1 MPRIKTFR
9 DPILDQPISTLKG
22 VGAAIEKKMAQK
34 GLYTVDDLL
43 YFIPVRWLDRSTI
56 KKIGELRAGDE
67 CSILAT
73 VDSYRSMFFR
83 HSRKKGFEMIVA
95 DDTGF
100 LSLKWFQWSKGY
112 LGRICEKGLS
122 VMVSG
127 KVGQFGEMLQI
138 VHPDVAVLEDGETPE
153 KSRPVVPVYSQIE
166 GVKQGFVRN
175 IVEEAVRAS
184 SGVSLCVIPP
194 RVENDHGLIPL
205 GDAMRLVHGMDG
217 TAFDTANI
225 DECIRRM
232 ILEEYLQFQITL
244 MTRKRKAHTRE
255 GIAFRTGGVVYDRFL
270 GGLGF
275 KLTDAQQ
282 RVIAEIAADMG
293 RPVPM
298 NRLLQGDVG
307 SGKTVCAI
315 AGACIA
321 IDNGFQVAFMAP
333 TEILAEQHYLNVHRW
348 FDALGIP
355 VTLLK
360 GGLGK
365 DRAGVLN
372 DIRKG
377 AVPVIIGTHAMIQ
390 SDVEFKDLGLII
402 IDEQHRFGVEQRRKL
417 TRKSRQPDVLNMT
430 ATPIPR
436 TLSMVVYGDLDVS
449 VIDMMPA
456 GRQKIVTKVLPENER
471 EKARA
476 LIAKELKAGHG
487 VFIVYPVIDE
497 SEIEGVRD
505 ARTMARRLETKIFPE
520 YKVALLHG
528 RMNAREKE
536 GAMYAFR
543 GGDIDILVCTTV
555 IEVGIDV
562 PRATM
567 IVVENAERF
576 GLSQLHQLRGRV
588 GRGTLPSTCLLLTS
602 EKRTALASK
611 RLRIMEK
618 TGDGFVVAEEDL
630 RIRGVGDMLGI
641 RQSGLPPFRV
651 GDIVKDIDI
660 MTRARTIAAQYISV
674 LSDEELERILA
685 GIGRRFED
693 VRGFSGIA

>member
-1 MPRIKTFR
+1 MPRIKTYR
-9 DPILDQPISTLKG
+9 DPVLDQPVSSLKG
-22 VGAAIEKKMAQK
+22 VGPAIEKKMAQK
-34 GLYTVDDLL
+34 GLHTVDDLL
-43 YFIPVRWLDRSTI
+43 YFIPNRWLDRSAI
-56 KKIGELRAGDE
+56 KTIGELQAGDE

-83 HSRKKGFEMIVA
+83 HSRKKGFEMIVG
-95 DDTGF
+95 DETGF

-112 LGRICEKGLS
+112 LGRICEKGLP
-122 VMVSG
+122 VVVSG

-138 VHPDVAVLEDGETPE
+138 VHPDVAVLENGEVVG

-166 GVKQGFVRN
+166 DIKQGFVRN
-175 IVEEAVRAS
+175 IIEEAVR
-184 SGVSLCVIPP
+184 VSERAPLSVIPP
-194 RVENDHGLIPL
+194 EVETDHGLTAL
-205 GDAMRLVHGMDG
+205 GDAIRRVHGMD
-217 TAFDTANI
+217 AAALNAANM
-225 DECIRRM
+225 DESVRRM
-232 ILEEYLQFQITL
+232 ILEEYLQFQITI
-244 MTRKRKAHTRE
+244 MARKRKAHAQK
-255 GIAFRTGGVVYDRFL
+255 GIAFKRGGSVCRGFL
-270 GGLGF
+270 ANLGF
-275 KLTDAQQ
+275 ELTVSQD
-282 RVIAEIAADMG
+282 RVIEEIASDME

-307 SGKTVCAI
+307 SGKTVCAV

-348 FDALGIP
+348 FDALGVP
-355 VTLLK
+355 VALLK

-365 DRAGVLN
+365 DRAGVLR
-372 DIRKG
+372 DIRTGKM
-377 AVPVIIGTHAMIQ
+377 PVIIGTHAMIQ
-390 SDVEFKDLGLII
+390 ADVEFSDLGFVI
-402 IDEQHRFGVEQRRKL
+402 IDEQHRFGVEQRKKL
-417 TRKSRQPDVLNMT
+417 KAKSRHPDVLNMT

-436 TLSMVVYGDLDVS
+436 TLSMTVYGDLDVS

-456 GRQKIVTKVLPENER
+456 GRQKIATKVLPENER

-487 VFIVYPVIDE
+487 VFVVYPVIDE

-505 ARTMARRLETKIFPE
+505 ARTMARHLGETVFPDHR
-520 YKVALLHG
+520 VALLHG

-536 GAMYAFR
+536 DAMYAFR
-543 GGDIDILVCTTV
+543 SGDIDILVCTTV

-588 GRGTLPSTCLLLTS
+588 GRGRLPSACLLLS
-602 EKRTALASK
+602 SQKKTALASK
-611 RLRIMEK
+611 RLRIIEK
-618 TGDGFVVAEEDL
+618 TADGFAIAEEDL

-651 GDIVKDIDI
+651 GDIIKDIDI
-660 MTRARTIAAQYISV
+660 MTRARTIAAEYTAGM
-674 LSDEELERILA
+674 SDEDLQKILA
-685 GIGRRFED
+685 GIGPRFDD
-693 VRGFSGIA
+693 VHGLSGIA